1 MTNAGTYRLDKYGT
15 RKKNKYIFVV
25 ITSDVRTKKIV
36 KNGCLYSG
44 RKH

>member
-1 MTNAGTYRLDKYGT
+1 MTNAGTYRLDKYGS

-25 ITSDVRTKKIV
+25 ITSDVRKKIV